1 MRQRL
6 PLPALCLPCSLPQV
20 QHLEAMR
27 DEEQQR
33 AATLHRQLAELDE
46 AQFRAAQELAAAQER
61 ERRLGAEA
69 GGAQVLG
76 RNLSH
81 KLAQLE
87 EQLMRQQVGDAQ
99 GTDNAPQ
106 SKGLDAT
113 HANVACGCAQA
124 KAGQQQGLF

>member
-1 MRQRL
+1 
-6 PLPALCLPCSLPQV
+6 
-20 QHLEAMR
+20 MR

-33 AATLHRQLAELDE
+33 AAALHRQLAELDE
-46 AQFRAAQELAAAQER
+46 AQFRAAQALAAAQEG

-69 GGAQVLG
+69 GGARALG

-87 EQLMRQQVGDAQ
+87 EQLMRMQVGNAP

-106 SKGLDAT
+106 SKGRNAA
-113 HANVACGCAQA
+113 HAKLACECAQA
-124 KAGQQQGLF
+124 RAGAT